1 MAETG
6 MVEKVARALAEVL
19 VRCENE
25 LFKLFDKR
33 SVKTEEQIMADVDR
47 TWSQYEKDA
56 RAAIEAMRPTNKQ
69 VLAAVDEWLSEPEGF
84 SLRSERLP
92 DTVELEWLRSA
103 ALIGA
108 GAVFPAAL
116 NEEVAG

>member
-1 MAETG
+1 MAESK
-6 MVEKVARALAEVL
+6 VEEVARAI
-19 VRCENE
+19 
-25 LFKLFDKR
+25 FKSDWPK
-33 SVKTEEQIMADVDR
+33 DDWDR
-47 TWSQYEKDA
+47 LGKGGHHQARYSTMA

-84 SLRSERLP
+84 SLRCERLP

-108 GAVFPAAL
+108 GAVSPAAL